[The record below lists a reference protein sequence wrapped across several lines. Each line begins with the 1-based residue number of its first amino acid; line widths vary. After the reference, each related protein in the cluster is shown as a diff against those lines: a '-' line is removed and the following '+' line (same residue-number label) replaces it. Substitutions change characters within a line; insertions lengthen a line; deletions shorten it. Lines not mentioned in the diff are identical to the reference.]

1 MLRLDIEITITKTG
15 RLIRQTKI
23 VIKFR
28 KTQLSSFGGVNVWTI
43 GLESKSK
50 RQPKTRATKFTLL

>member
-28 KTQLSSFGGVNVWTI
+28 KTQLSSFGGGKCVDYWI
-43 GLESKSK
+43 GVEI
-50 RQPKTRATKFTLL
+50 KTST